1 MKVWLPVVLV
11 LASSLPSLPEL
22 LREPPA
28 ELLPWLYNAR
38 ERSAAARDAFDDGDP
53 QAALEA
59 AAAARELAPEDPR
72 TRLNLGTALLA
83 AGQTEQAVEQLSAAS
98 RELERSLEEA
108 AAAGDADP
116 KRATLASTAHYNR
129 GNALFGAGDLAGA
142 VAAYEQSL
150 RRQPGRTDA
159 KFNLELA
166 LEELERQQ
174 QQQGGQQGQGEDEQ
188 QQQPSGGQE
197 PSPESPEQEG
207 GEPQEPQPGQGEPQP
222 QQGDPRL
229 PEFEEQPDMTA
240 QEAAAILEAVENLER
255 RQRRLEAA
263 QRARQTAGREKDW

>member
-1 MKVWLPVVLV
+1 MKIWLPVVLV

-38 ERSAAARDAFDDGDP
+38 ERSAAAQDAFLDGNA

-83 AGQTEQAVEQLSAAS
+83 AGQTEQAVEQLTVAS
-98 RELERSLEEA
+98 QELERSLEGARSEGG
-108 AAAGDADP
+108 GDVEQ
-116 KRATLASTAHYNR
+116 ATLASTAHYNR

-150 RRQPGRTDA
+150 RRQPGRADA

-174 QQQGGQQGQGEDEQ
+174 QQQDGQQGQGDEQ

-207 GEPQEPQPGQGEPQP
+207 DSQPQEPQSGEGEPQ
-222 QQGDPRL
+222 QGEPRL

-263 QRARQTAGREKDW
+263 QRARQAAGREKDW